1 MKDENL
7 NLVGLESLEIRPVR
21 NGFVVTTRT
30 VDDEEDFVF
39 DSHQKTLR
47 FIKKA
52 ITPVE

>member
-7 NLVGLESLEIRPVR
+7 NLVGLESIEIRPVK
-21 NGFVVTTRT
+21 NGFLVTART
-30 VDDEEDFVF
+30 ADAEDEFVF

-52 ITPVE
+52 ISPVN